1 MEKGKKVLRTK
12 HQVVCGEKN
21 GCHLEGVFRAGEA
34 FLHEGDDY
42 YVLKLAAFPF
52 AYYLRKNKNSDAN
65 YTVFARCRDSH
76 DGVRLQDP
84 VGRASLVQELKSHLE
99 IHIPILRLNLFMNLY
114 PVQVGD

>member
-1 MEKGKKVLRTK
+1 MEKVRKTLVAK
-12 HQVVCGEKN
+12 HQVVCAEKN
-21 GCHLEGVFRAGEA
+21 GKTLEGAFRAGEA

-52 AYYLRKNKNSDAN
+52 AYYLRKNKNADTN
-65 YTVFARCRDSH
+65 YTIFARRRETP

-84 VGRASLVQELKSHLE
+84 VGKASLVEELKSHLE

-114 PVQVGD
+114 PVQ